1 MNPWRL
7 DDGVDHWEW
16 RLQGSRFALLAGA
29 IAAWLLDEHPQPATG
44 AGVAVGLSVVILL
57 DLVAQARPGSV
68 RAAGVVLV
76 QAALALV
83 ILHVTASRNLAGVLA
98 TLILGLPR
106 ALPPEWPRQL
116 VLVMPPLAGIVLWA
130 RAGLAAAAF
139 PVVGL
144 GAAAWVALWLG
155 EWETERRRHR
165 EMVAELERAQ
175 AHLLELATRARDLA
189 AEKERQRLLGEI
201 HDTIG
206 HALTATLL
214 QVQVARR
221 QLAADPGGA
230 AQRLAGIEDSLRA
243 ALAEVRRALR
253 HAHQPE
259 ALPLASALQVLAED
273 MTRAGGPR
281 VHLELIPDP
290 ATVSDLAPRMA
301 EVLYRAVQEALTN
314 AVRHGGAKTVR
325 VRAEAMADRLRLTIA
340 DDGAGATHLV
350 PGLGLQSMAA
360 RVQEIGG
367 SLRFDTAPGRGFT
380 VEIGV
385 RRR

>member
-7 DDGVDHWEW
+7 DDGIDRWEW
-16 RLQGSRFALLAGA
+16 RFHGSRFALLAGA
-29 IAAWLLDEHPQPATG
+29 IAAWLLEERPPPVTG
-44 AGVAVGLSVVILL
+44 AGVAVGLSLVILL
-57 DLVAQARPGSV
+57 DLVAQARPRGR
-68 RAAGVVLV
+68 RATGLVLLQVVLV
-76 QAALALV
+76 MV
-83 ILHVTASRNLAGVLA
+83 ILHVTASQPLAGVLA
-98 TLILGLPR
+98 ALILGVPR
-106 ALPPEWPRQL
+106 ALPPAWPRGL
-116 VLVMPPLAGIVLWA
+116 VLVVPPLAGLVLWA
-130 RAGLAAAAF
+130 RAGLAAAAYTAA
-139 PVVGL
+139 GL
-144 GAAAWVALWLG
+144 GAAAWVALWLE
-155 EWETERRRHR
+155 EWESERQRHR

-175 AHLLELATRARDLA
+175 AHLVELAARARDLA

-206 HALTATLL
+206 HSLTATLL

-221 QLAADPGGA
+221 QLAADPGAA
-230 AQRLAGIEDSLRA
+230 AQRLAGIEASLRT

-253 HAHQPE
+253 HAQQPE

-273 MTRAGGPR
+273 MTRAGGPQ
-281 VHLELIPDP
+281 VEVQLIPDP
-290 ATVSDLAPRMA
+290 VTVSDLSPRVA
-301 EVLYRAVQEALTN
+301 VVLYRAVQEALTN
-314 AVRHGGAKTVR
+314 AVRHGGARTVR
-325 VRAEAMADRLRLTIA
+325 VRAEAIAERLRLTIS
-340 DDGAGATHLV
+340 DDGAGAAHLV